1 MNKLQF
7 FVCLLLFA
15 LTQSV
20 SQSQVI
26 SCVRQQLGKPYVYG
40 AAGPNSFDCSGLA
53 YYCHGSSI
61 PRTAAAQSAGSGKTI
76 NKANVQ
82 PGDLMFW
89 NTSGNGVSHTTICSG
104 NGNMIHAPKTGDV
117 VKEVAYK
124 GNSYYEPRFVNAKRY
139 WK

>member
-76 NKANVQ
+76 KKANVQ

>member
-7 FVCLLLFA
+7 FVCLFLFA

-76 NKANVQ
+76 KKANVQ

>member
-1 MNKLQF
+1 MKFLLLF
-7 FVCLLLFA
+7 FLFA

-20 SQSQVI
+20 TQRQVI
-26 SCVRQQLGKPYVYG
+26 DCARNQLGKPYVYG

-76 NKANVQ
+76 KKANVQ